1 MKSPKKSSFNCANL
15 IKECATFNV
24 YISTFKPNKNSTLIS
39 KDKLDLAEGIVG
51 ASSAIFM
58 NRVQCIDKTHLIG
71 LIIEI
76 HVILIS
82 MIFAHL
88 VNSKCILR
96 I

>member
-1 MKSPKKSSFNCANL
+1 
-15 IKECATFNV
+15 V
-24 YISTFKPNKNSTLIS
+24 
-39 KDKLDLAEGIVG
+39 EGIVG

-58 NRVQCIDKTHLIG
+58 KGVQYIEKTHLIG

-76 HVILIS
+76 NVILMFHKILFLLIS
-82 MIFAHL
+82 MILAHL